1 VTAEGDSI
9 GIGLPTLL
17 SGPANYVG
25 LDVMPFSAKA
35 NLQEI
40 LDELVRLYLN
50 GQSIPQEDGF
60 PAVCP
65 TLNSYEFPSD
75 LADCSQIAGISG
87 KIRSELTAGLNSGH
101 LVAYQAPWLSPNDV
115 GRGTL
120 DLIISQA
127 VLEHVDSLPET
138 YRAMFTWLKPGGF
151 ASHVIDFSAH
161 DLSPF
166 WNGHWAYSDWQW
178 RLVRGRREFLLNGEP
193 LSTHLCYAEKVGFQV
208 VFLKRDY
215 DSHGLNVQP
224 GSPGRRVL
232 SL

>member
-1 VTAEGDSI
+1 MWASMS
-9 GIGLPTLL
+9 L
-17 SGPANYVG
+17 
-25 LDVMPFSAKA
+25 PFSAKA

-40 LDELVRLYLN
+40 FDELVQLYLN
-50 GQSIPQEDGF
+50 GQSIPQEDEF
-60 PAVCP
+60 PAVRP
-65 TLNSYEFPSD
+65 TVNSYEFPSD
-75 LADCSQIAGISG
+75 LVDCSQIAGISG

-101 LVAYQAPWLSPNDV
+101 LVAYQAPWLSLKYV
-115 GRGTL
+115 GRRTL
-120 DLIISQA
+120 DLIFSQA

-161 DLSPF
+161 ELSPS

-178 RLVRGRREFLLNGEP
+178 RLVCGRREFLLVREP
-193 LSTHLCYAEKVGFQV
+193 LSTHLRYAKKVVFQV

-215 DSHGLNVQP
+215 DSHGLNFQP

-232 SL
+232 DVEDAQT